1 MRTLAS
7 FSNRYPR
14 LNRESLLPIVKH
26 VDPAL
31 LVGSKKSENYDR
43 PPVDL
48 SGWYPPGHGDVY
60 RRFCES
66 GLAEK
71 MRKAG
76 KEWIFISNIDNL
88 GACVDLSNF
97 SFCHFRVTNAVNFI
111 VWTGIWCIFL
121 KNFSNCHH
129 YSVSWQHEF

>member
-1 MRTLAS
+1 MLKLKPS
-7 FSNRYPR
+7 FRACMFRSTGFYWSHPRGYAYSIIFFISKRYPR
-14 LNRESLLPIVKH
+14 LNRESLLPIVKQ
-26 VDPAL
+26 VDPNL
-31 LVGSKKSENYDR
+31 LTGSKKSEYFDQ

-60 RRFCES
+60 RRFCDC

-88 GACVDLSNF
+88 GACVDLSKY
-97 SFCHFRVTNAVNFI
+97 
-111 VWTGIWCIFL
+111 L
-121 KNFSNCHH
+121 
-129 YSVSWQHEF
+129 